1 MTGAYDLEQS
11 MDGWVFQRS
20 NPEGRQPARIRMR
33 LDGIVASLEDGT
45 TVQIPWRGMRLNAEP
60 GGEVIYCIAADGAQ
74 RIFSEDP
81 DFLRAVEAAGG
92 NDLSDALARMQG
104 TRTST
109 PFTHRLGCVGCL
121 TLTVLFA
128 ISVPRLFRWG
138 VDSTVEALP
147 YSVDEVIGE
156 QVWGGMDLGGDEVSD
171 PEVRDA
177 VQAIFDRLT
186 PHSELPEA
194 EFQFKVIDSEVV
206 NAFALPGGYIT
217 VFTGLLTEASSPEEV
232 AGVIAHEM
240 AHVTHRHGLRRMAH
254 SVGLWASV
262 TLVLGNTDVLASIA
276 RDLFTLASVNGYSQ
290 DQETDADLEG
300 VRMLMA
306 ARIDPTGLAHFFE
319 HLAEEHGD
327 VPDTLAWFS
336 THPQHEERIAAIEAF
351 AAATANTDEW
361 EPLDVDWDA
370 MLEALE

>member
-1 MTGAYDLEQS
+1 MNGAYDLEKS
-11 MDGWVFQRS
+11 MEGWVFQRS
-20 NPEGRQPARIRMR
+20 KPDGRQPARIRLR

-45 TVQIPWRGMRLNAEP
+45 TVQIPWKGMRLNAEP
-60 GGEVIYCIAADGAQ
+60 AGGVIYCIAADGAQ

-81 DFLRAVEAAGG
+81 DFLRALEAAGG
-92 NDLSDALARMQG
+92 NDLGDALARMEG
-104 TRTST
+104 MRTST
-109 PFTHRLGCVGCL
+109 PLSHRLSCVGCL
-121 TLTVLFA
+121 IFLAVFA
-128 ISVPRLFRWG
+128 LSVPSLFRWG

-156 QVWGGMDLGGDEVSD
+156 QVWGSMDLGGDEVTD
-171 PEVRDA
+171 PEVRAA
-177 VQAIFDRLT
+177 VQTIFDRLT
-186 PHSELPEA
+186 PHSGLPEA

-217 VFTGLLTEASSPEEV
+217 VFTGLLTEASSPAEV

-306 ARIDPTGLAHFFE
+306 ARIDPTGLARFFE

-327 VPDTLAWFS
+327 VPDSLAWFS
-336 THPQHEERIAAIEAF
+336 THPQHEERIAAIEEY
-351 AAATANTDEW
+351 AAAHGDTDKW
-361 EPLDVDWDA
+361 EPLDLDWDA
-370 MLEALE
+370 MLKALE

>member
-1 MTGAYDLEQS
+1 MNGAYDLEQS
-11 MDGWVFQRS
+11 IDGWVFQRS
-20 NPEGRQPARIRMR
+20 KPEGRQPARIRLR

-45 TVQIPWRGMRLNAEP
+45 TVQIPWKGMRLNAEP
-60 GGEVIYCIAADGAQ
+60 AGDVIYCIAADGAQ

-81 DFLRAVEAAGG
+81 DFLRALEAAGG
-92 NDLSDALARMQG
+92 NDLGDALARMEG

-109 PFTHRLGCVGCL
+109 PLSHRLSCVGCL
-121 TLTVLFA
+121 IFLAVFA
-128 ISVPRLFRWG
+128 LSVPSLFRWG

-156 QVWGGMDLGGDEVSD
+156 QVWGSMDLGGDEVTD
-171 PEVRDA
+171 PEVRAA
-177 VQAIFDRLT
+177 VQTIFDRLT

-217 VFTGLLTEASSPEEV
+217 VFTGLLTEASSPAEV

-306 ARIDPTGLAHFFE
+306 ARIDPTGLARFFE

-327 VPDTLAWFS
+327 VPDSLAWFS
-336 THPQHEERIAAIEAF
+336 THPQHEERIAAIEEY
-351 AAATANTDEW
+351 AAAHGDTDKW
-361 EPLDVDWDA
+361 EPLDIDWDA
-370 MLEALE
+370 MLKALE

>member
-45 TVQIPWRGMRLNAEP
+45 TVQIAWKGMRLNAEP

-92 NDLSDALARMQG
+92 NDLSDALARMEG
-104 TRTST
+104 MRTST
-109 PFTHRLGCVGCL
+109 PLTNRLGCLGCL
-121 TLTVLFA
+121 ALTVVLA
-128 ISVPRLFRWG
+128 LSVPPLFRWG
-138 VDSTVEALP
+138 VNSTVEALP
-147 YSVDEVIGE
+147 YSVDEIIGE
-156 QVWGGMDLGGDEVSD
+156 QVWGSMDLGGDEVSD
-171 PEVRDA
+171 PEVRAA

-194 EFQFKVIDSEVV
+194 EFQFKIIDSEVV

-240 AHVTHRHGLRRMAH
+240 AHVTRRHGLRRMAH

-306 ARIDPTGLAHFFE
+306 AGIDPIGLAHFFE

-327 VPDTLAWFS
+327 VPDSLAWFS
-336 THPQHEERIAAIEAF
+336 THPQHEERIAAIEEF
-351 AAATANTDEW
+351 AASHGGTDEW

-370 MLEALE
+370 MLKALD